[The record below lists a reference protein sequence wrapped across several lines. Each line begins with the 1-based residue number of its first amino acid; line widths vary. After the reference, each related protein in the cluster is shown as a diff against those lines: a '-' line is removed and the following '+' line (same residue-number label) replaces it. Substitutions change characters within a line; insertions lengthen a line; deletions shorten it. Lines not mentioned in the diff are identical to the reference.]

1 MAELLTTNKLSELA
15 CLTLYLMYEK
25 KNGRE
30 SVWYEF
36 IKARG
41 PHLHAI
47 ILYYFVM
54 PSRAP
59 RCRLNACL
67 SASQPPPPAHTL
79 KFSGAAPVRCCCTV
93 NAARTGVRVSRAA
106 DSPRAAST
114 SVPQPL
120 SCGSQELDRIQARGQ
135 SGAKSPLLWDEGQVA
150 ALLQGS
156 PIVAEVAERLHVRAR

>member
-1 MAELLTTNKLSELA
+1 VVRVHQGMGPAHIVLSPFFTVSCSL
-15 CLTLYLMYEK
+15 
-25 KNGRE
+25 
-30 SVWYEF
+30 
-36 IKARG
+36 
-41 PHLHAI
+41 
-47 ILYYFVM
+47 
-54 PSRAP
+54 RAP
-59 RCRLNACL
+59 RRHLIAWGFAL
-67 SASQPPPPAHTL
+67 HRPAPAHTL
-79 KFSGAAPVRCCCTV
+79 AKASDAALGRCCCT
-93 NAARTGVRVSRAA
+93 ATTARTGVRVSRAA